1 MIRRPIL
8 IALGL
13 SAATTQLA
21 AAEAEIRLTEQRPL
35 EQVEFAHTRDQLTKA
50 WGLTAQEVERYE
62 ILMRGPR
69 GAFSVTNISPIEVL
83 GIHAET
89 PAERQHYA
97 DRFVRLLY
105 EDTERVLAFERATQ
119 AAWRRLGKPMFEA
132 ARLPGASAPLSSN
145 RDQLWG
151 KRLALFVATQDCP
164 RCAKSAREL
173 VDLVA
178 DGGPLSGLDIYVV
191 DTQDPDTIRTFAR
204 DVGVLP
210 DAVSDRRVTLNQG
223 KALFQQYHGH
233 ERGLPQVFVRDG
245 AQLRPLDRVAGA
257 GTLR

>member
-1 MIRRPIL
+1 MMRRPIL

-13 SAATTQLA
+13 AVASTPVA
-21 AAEAEIRLTEQRPL
+21 AAEAKVRLTGQRPL
-35 EQVEFAHTRDQLTKA
+35 EQVESLFTHDHLARA
-50 WGLTAQEVERYE
+50 WGLTVQEVERYE
-62 ILMRGPR
+62 QLMRGPR

-89 PAERQHYA
+89 PGERQQYA

-119 AAWRRLGKPMFEA
+119 AAWRRLGRPMFDP
-132 ARLPGASAPLSSN
+132 ARVPGASAPLSSN

-151 KRLALFVATQDCP
+151 KRLAVFVAAQNCP
-164 RCAKSAREL
+164 RCTTSTREL

-178 DGGPLSGLDIYVV
+178 EGGPLSGLDIYVV
-191 DTQDPDTIRTFAR
+191 DTQDPDRIRTFAR

-210 DAVSDRRVTLNQG
+210 EAVSGRRVTLNQG
-223 KALFQQYHGH
+223 KALFQQYLGDD
-233 ERGLPQVFVRDG
+233 RGLPKVFVRNG
-245 AQLRPLDRVAGA
+245 EQLRPLDSVTGA
-257 GTLR
+257 LP

>member
-13 SAATTQLA
+13 TVATTPVANADTQV
-21 AAEAEIRLTEQRPL
+21 RLTEQRPL
-35 EQVEFAHTRDQLTKA
+35 EQVESLFTRDHLAKA
-50 WGLTAQEVERYE
+50 WGLTVQEVERYQQ
-62 ILMRGPR
+62 LMRGPR

-89 PAERQHYA
+89 PAERQQYA

-105 EDTERVLAFERATQ
+105 EDTERVLAFERETQ
-119 AAWRRLGKPMFEA
+119 AAWRRIGKPMFDP
-132 ARLPGASAPLSSN
+132 ARLPGTSAPFSSN

-151 KRLALFVATQDCP
+151 KRLAVFVATQDCP
-164 RCAKSAREL
+164 RCAISTRVL
-173 VDLVA
+173 VKLAA
-178 DGGPLSGLDIYVV
+178 DSGPLSGLDIYVV
-191 DTQDPDTIRTFAR
+191 DTRDPDTIRTFAR

-223 KALFQQYHGH
+223 KALFEQYHGDD
-233 ERGLPQVFVRDG
+233 RGLPQVFVRDG
-245 AQLRPLDRVAGA
+245 TQLRPLDTVA

>member
-1 MIRRPIL
+1 MMRLPII
-8 IALGL
+8 IAFGL
-13 SAATTQLA
+13 AAATTPVA
-21 AAEAEIRLTEQRPL
+21 AADTRVRLTDKRPL
-35 EQVEFAHTRDQLTKA
+35 EQVESAHTRDQLTKA

-178 DGGPLSGLDIYVV
+178 DGGPLSGLDIYAV
-191 DTQDPDTIRTFAR
+191 DTQDPDAIRTFAR

-210 DAVSDRRVTLNQG
+210 GAVSDRRVTLNQG
-223 KALFQQYHGH
+223 KALFQQYDGDD
-233 ERGLPQVFVRDG
+233 RGLPQVFVRDG
-245 AQLRPLDRVAGA
+245 TQLRPLDTVA